1 MASTKPKRTNNMNA
15 TETRARPGSAAAIHP
30 GAVPRAGWRERSFFA
45 PSRDLLDDTTR
56 AILSFGTM
64 IRALVFDFDGLI
76 LDTEEPVY
84 RSWLEVYEAHGEELP
99 FERWV
104 QIVGST
110 TIGFHPQHHLEE
122 RLGRSLPKEVLDRRI
137 GRRTELVLA
146 NNLLPGVV
154 EHLDAAKASGF
165 KVGVASSSTSEWVS
179 GHLARLGIL
188 DRFDCVRCRGG
199 VTNVKPEPDLYLA
212 VLECLGVGASD
223 AIAIED
229 SPNGVL
235 AAKRAG
241 MRCVATPTA
250 ITARLDL
257 SQADLVL
264 GSLAELTLA
273 ELVRRVVPA

>member
-1 MASTKPKRTNNMNA
+1 
-15 TETRARPGSAAAIHP
+15 
-30 GAVPRAGWRERSFFA
+30 V
-45 PSRDLLDDTTR
+45 
-56 AILSFGTM
+56 

-122 RLGRSLPKEVLDRRI
+122 RLGRPLPQEVLDQRI
-137 GRRTELVLA
+137 GRRTEMVLA
-146 NNLLPGVV
+146 QRLLPGVV
-154 EHLDAAKASGF
+154 QHIEAAKAAGL
-165 KVGVASSSTSEWVS
+165 KVGVASSSTSDWVK

-188 DRFDCVRCRGG
+188 DSFDCLRCRDD

-212 VLECLGVGASD
+212 VLECLRVRASE

-241 MRCVATPTA
+241 MRCVAIPNS
-250 ITARLDL
+250 ITAGLDL
-257 SQADLVL
+257 GQADVL
-264 GSLAELTLA
+264 LSSLAEITFA
-273 ELVRRVVPA
+273 ELLKKVVPT

>member
-1 MASTKPKRTNNMNA
+1 
-15 TETRARPGSAAAIHP
+15 
-30 GAVPRAGWRERSFFA
+30 
-45 PSRDLLDDTTR
+45 
-56 AILSFGTM
+56 
-64 IRALVFDFDGLI
+64 
-76 LDTEEPVY
+76 
-84 RSWLEVYEAHGEELP
+84 
-99 FERWV
+99 
-104 QIVGST
+104 
-110 TIGFHPQHHLEE
+110 
-122 RLGRSLPKEVLDRRI
+122 
-137 GRRTELVLA
+137 
-146 NNLLPGVV
+146 
-154 EHLDAAKASGF
+154 
-165 KVGVASSSTSEWVS
+165 
-179 GHLARLGIL
+179 LGIL
-188 DRFDCVRCRGG
+188 DRFDCVRCRDD

-241 MRCVATPTA
+241 MRCVAIPNA

>member
-1 MASTKPKRTNNMNA
+1 
-15 TETRARPGSAAAIHP
+15 
-30 GAVPRAGWRERSFFA
+30 
-45 PSRDLLDDTTR
+45 
-56 AILSFGTM
+56 M

-110 TIGFHPQHHLEE
+110 TAGFHPQHHLEG

-137 GRRTELVLA
+137 GRRTEMILA
-146 NNLLPGVV
+146 KEALPGVV
-154 EHLDAAKASGF
+154 RHIQEARAMGLRL
-165 KVGVASSSTSEWVS
+165 GVASSSTNEWVK

-188 DRFDCVRCRGG
+188 ESFDCIRCRDD
-199 VTNVKPEPDLYLA
+199 VANAKPEPDLYLA
-212 VLECLGVGASD
+212 VLECLGVRASE

-241 MRCVATPTA
+241 LRCVAIPNS
-250 ITARLDL
+250 ITAQLDL
-257 SQADLVL
+257 GQADLLL
-264 GSLAELTLA
+264 GSLDEVTLVEMLESLA
-273 ELVRRVVPA
+273 VA